1 MDGLFKGISEKEK
14 VKLLTLLKC
23 HIYTFDVNVNIIP
36 TIRNNNI
43 LGIIDKGSADIIKT
57 NYNGD
62 SSLIE
67 RLNTNQIFGTNIS
80 SLYNNEIEIV
90 TKEKTSII
98 IIDYKRLMNEE
109 NTNKRYYNIFMQNLS
124 NILIEK
130 TKEKND
136 RISILS
142 NKTIRNKLLEYFN
155 VNLYRGTKY
164 VYLPFTFTALSSYL
178 GVDRSAMSRE
188 LKSLKDEGFI
198 DIKGKRITILYL

>member
-80 SLYNNEIEIV
+80 SLYNNEIEII

-98 IIDYKRLMNEE
+98 IIDYKRLFYEE
-109 NTNKRYYNIFMQNLS
+109 NINKKYFNIFMQNLFS
-124 NILIEK
+124 ILNDKIK
-130 TKEKND
+130 FKND
-136 RISILS
+136 RISILT
-142 NKTIRNKLLEYFN
+142 NKTIRNRLLEYFN
-155 VNLYRGTKY
+155 VNITKGTKY
-164 VYLPFTFTALSSYL
+164 VYLPFNFSDLANYL
-178 GVDRSAMSRE
+178 GVDRSAMTRE
-188 LKSLKDEGFI
+188 LKYMKEEGFI
-198 DIKGKRITILYL
+198 EIKGKRITCLY